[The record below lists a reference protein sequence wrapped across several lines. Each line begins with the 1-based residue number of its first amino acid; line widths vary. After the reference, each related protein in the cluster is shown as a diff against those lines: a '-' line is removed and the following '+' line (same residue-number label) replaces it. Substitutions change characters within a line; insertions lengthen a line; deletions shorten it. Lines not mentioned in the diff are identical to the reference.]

1 MTDSSRDSAAM
12 DVELTTGTDR
22 ASILMQEMTFED
34 YLARVRGEAVII
46 VPCGAIEQHGPHLP
60 MKADAFIAT
69 AIAERIARVHDALV
83 APSFNYGC
91 KSQALSGGGQVFGG
105 TTSLDSDTFTR
116 VLRDVLRE
124 LMRHGATRLLVLNG
138 HGENQFPIYEG
149 VDLALRDTARDN
161 VKIVVTG
168 WWQFVSED
176 RIREIFPG
184 EFPGWDLEHAATTET
199 SLMLALDPDS
209 VRHARVLDE
218 RMEHVPPYAVFPQPR
233 NLVPRS
239 GVMSRATPAS
249 LQLGE
254 ALLETVMLGFD
265 DLFERE
271 FS

>member
-1 MTDSSRDSAAM
+1 MNA
-12 DVELTTGTDR
+12 ER
-22 ASILMQEMTFED
+22 ATCDDHASFLMQEMTFED
-34 YLARVRGEAVII
+34 YLARVRDGAVVIL
-46 VPCGAIEQHGPHLP
+46 PCGAIEQHGPHLP

-69 AIAERIARVHDALV
+69 AIAERIARMHDALV

-124 LMRHGATRLLVLNG
+124 LMRHGARRLLVLNG
-138 HGENQFPIYEG
+138 HGENQFPIFEG
-149 VDLALRDTARDN
+149 VDLALRDAARDDA
-161 VKIVVTG
+161 KIVVAG
-168 WWQFVSED
+168 WWQFVSEE
-176 RIREIFPG
+176 RIREIYPG

-218 RMEHVPPYAVFPQPR
+218 RMDHVPPYAVFPQPR
-233 NLVPRS
+233 DLVPRS

-249 LQLGE
+249 LELGE
-254 ALLETVMLGFD
+254 ALLETVVLGFE

-271 FS
+271 FP